1 MTTQFVERLAA
12 RDFEGLTATL
22 APDARA
28 RFLLPRGLE
37 EPVGRDAIVDHI
49 KTWFGGASKFELVS
63 TSDDAI
69 GARRMMTWR
78 FDVVRSGG
86 PEVIEQLVFV
96 DSGPEGIN
104 HIDLVC
110 SGFQA
115 VPTASACDLPSF
127 DAGTMGCADGLAEEF
142 RRKLA
147 EVPAGGRLEVVVRD
161 PAAKEDLPSMARLL
175 GHRVASSEAT
185 ADGRLI
191 ITVEKRK

>member
-49 KTWFGGASKFELVS
+49 KMWFGGASTFDLVGS
-63 TSDDAI
+63 SDDAI
-69 GARRMMTWR
+69 GSRQVMTWR
-78 FDVVRSGG
+78 FDVVRSGR
-86 PEVIEQLVFV
+86 PEVIEQLVFI

-104 HIDLVC
+104 HIDLLC

-115 VPTASACDLPSF
+115 DLDPSACEVRSF

-142 RRKLA
+142 ARKLI
-147 EVPAGGRLEVVVRD
+147 EVPIGGHLQVVARE
-161 PAAKEDLPSMARLL
+161 PAAKEALPSMARLL
-175 GHRVASSEAT
+175 GHPVPS
-185 ADGRLI
+185 
-191 ITVEKRK
+191 